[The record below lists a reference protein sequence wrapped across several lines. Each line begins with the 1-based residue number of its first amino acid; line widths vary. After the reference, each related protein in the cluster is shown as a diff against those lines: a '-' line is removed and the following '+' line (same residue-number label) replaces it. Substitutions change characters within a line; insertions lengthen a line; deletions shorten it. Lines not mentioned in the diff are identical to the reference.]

1 MASDQQLNSLQDFQ
15 EEESICR
22 SMLHLSTAAD
32 HHHPTTSIPHNAA
45 TFDSPDKYSATT
57 YTNSAKRHSPLF
69 PSSFYEPAS
78 KRATLRPPPHSST
91 TADDTRH
98 LLGFTKLP
106 LPHSFPTA
114 APPSPLRRT
123 LSEPIQLTEPTNS
136 EAPPPQFSEL
146 PPVPNHQPPPQE
158 SSFPYPNPQPFIY
171 RTVSDPS
178 PVLNCQVAAAAAAAT
193 PPRPNQSRHVSRSPS
208 CGESPSQKRLKRMK
222 ERMREMSQ
230 WWNEVVLEG
239 EDEDDEPENYIHKEE
254 CESETENPKQEA
266 VWVEKNGDC
275 LVLHFKCPCGNGY
288 QILLSGNNCYYKLTN
303 F

>member
-1 MASDQQLNSLQDFQ
+1 MASDQQMNSLQDFQ

-32 HHHPTTSIPHNAA
+32 HHHPTTSIPHNAP
-45 TFDSPDKYSATT
+45 TFDSPDKYSA
-57 YTNSAKRHSPLF
+57 TNSAKRHSPLF

-78 KRATLRPPPHSST
+78 KRATLRPPPPSST
-91 TADDTRH
+91 TTAAAADDTRH
-98 LLGFTKLP
+98 LLGFTKLQ

-123 LSEPIQLTEPTNS
+123 LSEPIQLTEP
-136 EAPPPQFSEL
+136 PPPQFSEL
-146 PPVPNHQPPPQE
+146 PPLQNHQPPPQE
-158 SSFPYPNPQPFIY
+158 SSFPYQNNAQPFIY

-178 PVLNCQVAAAAAAAT
+178 PVLNCQAAAAAAAT

-208 CGESPSQKRLKRMK
+208 CGESPSQKRLRRMK
-222 ERMREMSQ
+222 DRMREMSQ

-254 CESETENPKQEA
+254 CGSETENPKQEA